1 VVSAPAPPKPF
12 DPADLAGIP
21 SAWPRTLRLK
31 QAAVFPVV
39 IDSQVAG
46 SVTVPPGTVVNLT
59 GIQGDQ
65 LTLQYQGQTQTLPW
79 KETDIAERVAK
90 ASSVAPSAPSVPA
103 AQAAPAAAPT
113 TAWPP
118 ASAPGATASAASGT
132 PLGN

>member
-1 VVSAPAPPKPF
+1 M
-12 DPADLAGIP
+12 
-21 SAWPRTLRLK
+21 K